1 MWNKL
6 GMELNDQFLSSINI
20 QCYNI
25 YKNQQTQYV
34 ESTGHGGSSGNLS
47 IVYSNMG
54 LMQWQCMCVK
64 L

>member
-1 MWNKL
+1 
-6 GMELNDQFLSSINI
+6 MELNDKSLSSINI

-34 ESTGHGGSSGNLS
+34 ESTDHGGSSGNLS

-54 LMQWQCMCVK
+54 LMQ
-64 L
+64 